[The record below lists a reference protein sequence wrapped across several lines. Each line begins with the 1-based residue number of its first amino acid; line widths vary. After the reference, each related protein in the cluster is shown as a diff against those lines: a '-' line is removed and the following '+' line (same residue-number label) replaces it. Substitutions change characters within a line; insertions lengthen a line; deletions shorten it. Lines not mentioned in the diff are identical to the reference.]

1 MYCVEKGG
9 NVMKTIPVFILS
21 GFLGSGKTTLLK
33 QLLQVCNERKMKPAV
48 LMNEIGR
55 TDTDG
60 ESISGLLKNTHLEKL
75 LDGCMCCNKKSE
87 VTNCLKTLLSRKP
100 DMLFIELTGVAD
112 PEEVVDSI
120 TEPELLQLLY
130 LEKVITIVDAENILS
145 YNNVFESDRDLVR
158 TTRKQIKV
166 ADYLIVNKIDLVSYE
181 KKKKVERLLR
191 KENSSSPITYTT
203 FSQVNI
209 NEIFSINHSVMKR
222 FNIKRKNEPSDEKAL
237 ASYSRIKSIS
247 LPLTTN
253 TTKKQIERFLK
264 KWRSD
269 LLRAKGYIPMTDG
282 IYLMQSVMNRVNW
295 EPSKYK
301 GECYLV
307 MIGVNLD
314 MKEIKQDWEKTFK
327 EPIYADR

>member
-1 MYCVEKGG
+1 MYWVEKGG
-9 NVMKTIPVFILS
+9 KVMKTIPVFILS

-33 QLLQVCNERKMKPAV
+33 QLLQVCSERKMKPAV

-60 ESISGLLKNTHLEKL
+60 ESISGLLKNSHLEKL

-120 TEPELLQLLY
+120 TEPELLHLLY

-166 ADYLIVNKIDLVSYE
+166 ADYLIVNKIDLVSDE

-203 FSQVNI
+203 FSQVDI
-209 NEIFSINHSVMKR
+209 NEILTNNHSVIKR
-222 FNIKRKNEPSDEKAL
+222 FNIKRKDEPSDEKAS
-237 ASYSRIKSIS
+237 ASFSRIKSIS

-253 TTKKQIERFLK
+253 TSKKQIERFLK

-269 LLRAKGYIPMTDG
+269 LLRAKGYIPMREGT
-282 IYLMQSVMNRVNW
+282 YLMQSVMNRVNW
-295 EPSKYK
+295 EPSTYN
-301 GECYLV
+301 GECYFV

-314 MKEIKQDWEKTFK
+314 MKKIKQDWEKTIK
-327 EPIYADR
+327 EPIYTE